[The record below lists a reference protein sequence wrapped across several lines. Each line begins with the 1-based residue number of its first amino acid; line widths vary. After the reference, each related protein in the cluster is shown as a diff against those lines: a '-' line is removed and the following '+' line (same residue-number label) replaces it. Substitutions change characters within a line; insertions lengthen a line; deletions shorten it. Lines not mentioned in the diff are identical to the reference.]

1 MKELK
6 STDEIHEYIREL
18 EKKINSLQNT
28 HAYRVGLAI
37 MKYYDQ
43 PVGFN
48 KIFGIKK
55 FISDII
61 EGTRKV
67 KHIES
72 YSDIKITLP
81 VHKPGVSTV
90 TKTVYVSNVPSSEY
104 YYVPHLKS
112 KKIVL
117 TINSDVDND
126 SNQYFVLTPNN
137 YLNFISFLNADVL
150 YLNVDDLLKE
160 ACWRG
165 YGTYDDIK
173 RTTHFLNLLKQNQKM
188 KKVLIHSN
196 NLRLFP
202 LFLDQIEFF
211 DEVIVTGENDEV

>member
-6 STDEIHEYIREL
+6 STDEIQEYIRDL
-18 EKKINSLQNT
+18 ERKINSLQNT

-48 KIFGIKK
+48 KILGIKK

-67 KHIES
+67 KHIEH

-81 VHKPGVSTV
+81 VHKTGVSTV
-90 TKTVYVSNVPSSEY
+90 AKTVYVSSLPPSEY

-117 TINSDVDND
+117 SINSNVAND
-126 SNQYFVLTPNN
+126 SHQYFFLTPNN
-137 YLNFISFLNADVL
+137 YRNFISFLNADVL
-150 YLNVDDLLKE
+150 QLNLDDLLKE

-165 YGTYDDIK
+165 FGTYDDIQ
-173 RTTHFLNLLKQNQKM
+173 RTNEFLNLLKQNQKM

-202 LFLDQIEFF
+202 LFLDQIDLF
-211 DEVIVTGENDEV
+211 DKVIVMGENNEI